1 MTELEALGLLC
12 LGVVVVKVAIWWVAL
27 SREEVRTMGKGKGKS
42 SSKKGGGKGC

>member
-1 MTELEALGLLC
+1 MTELEALGLLF

-27 SREEVRTMGKGKGKS
+27 SREEVRAMGKGKS